1 MSHSVDNPATISNG
15 TFKAEIADSDGT
27 QFIFEGKLTSGSD
40 ASGTLEVKG
49 NSNNCG
55 PFDGKT
61 NWTAKK
67 GAATTQSASAA
78 PTDAPSTADST
89 ATEVPPI
96 SDATPAGSDADV
108 VKAFFGAVNA
118 KDVDGALAMV
128 DDNVIYTIGKTNGI
142 GADGLRTFIESQ
154 ANAGTRIDVSG
165 ISTDLVS
172 VNFSATMGGVSLT
185 GSAIVQDG
193 KIVILKLQ

>member
-1 MSHSVDNPATISNG
+1 
-15 TFKAEIADSDGT
+15 
-27 QFIFEGKLTSGSD
+27 
-40 ASGTLEVKG
+40 
-49 NSNNCG
+49 
-55 PFDGKT
+55 
-61 NWTAKK
+61 
-67 GAATTQSASAA
+67 
-78 PTDAPSTADST
+78 
-89 ATEVPPI
+89 VPPI

-142 GADGLRTFIESQ
+142 GADGLRTFLESQ